1 MIGNVDCLSLSRL
14 LLWRGI
20 LYEKNTSYILI
31 FLRYFLGLRGAL
43 DFLFLSR

>member
-20 LYEKNTSYILI
+20 LHEKIQAKYL
-31 FLRYFLGLRGAL
+31 YFF
-43 DFLFLSR
+43 DIS